1 VEGSVDGETWR
12 MLDDRSTADQVVPH
26 ERHAQSALFGLGSSP
41 PAAGPSQA
49 LPPPIVRIL
58 SSREQMEVWTSARAR
73 RPAEFVA
80 AHQLICISPEL
91 MGKSRLDGRVAALE
105 TKLLSCPLTESFTSV
120 AAQLVAR
127 AFGVAVS
134 KAARFHG
141 SVPGLADGCFYAGAM
156 RVHDSLEEWQAR
168 LLHGAM
174 REMVASEATELQ
186 IVCALLL
193 RASNEC
199 QARKH
204 HVFLLVIE
212 RMSADGAAD
221 QQGELAEGDKV
232 QQSRRALLEAAQDVV
247 DELKDKAFAS
257 VFTEPTKM
265 YYRAV
270 GDATMEGDVDV
281 HGANT
286 YLALLLASLG
296 VRLARAPCSTTRP
309 RALLHTS
316 TRPCPTS
323 RLSGAAAPS
332 ASRGK
337 RSCDGDPTPGASHG
351 MASSF
356 GARRP
361 GHSRTTVSRALPRHA
376 AALHPT

>member
-12 MLDDRSTADQVVPH
+12 MLDDRSTADQAVPH

-105 TKLLSCPLTESFTSV
+105 TKLLSCPLNESFTSV

-296 VRLARAPCSTTRP
+296 VRLAVREFLPCV
-309 RALLHTS
+309 
-316 TRPCPTS
+316 C
-323 RLSGAAAPS
+323 
-332 ASRGK
+332 
-337 RSCDGDPTPGASHG
+337 
-351 MASSF
+351 
-356 GARRP
+356 
-361 GHSRTTVSRALPRHA
+361 
-376 AALHPT
+376 